1 MQRDILFFCSSSRS
15 QLDATTGTS
24 LHVILIRSLISSFSF
39 SAWCW
44 AIICTFSALDW
55 GGVRPHSVHTQRT
68 TLSSYF
74 RTARDHHEMLS
85 LLRRHIH
92 FLLSTYR
99 LLAAHCKSLKPRQ
112 AESWTANKQ
121 RLRLMMCP
129 AHKTTHRVLY
139 KFPSFSIHKLAS
151 KCMWRWA
158 HVFTTG
164 TFLCVTF
171 PSFNA
176 PASTCLL
183 YRRRRRR
190 RRKSF

>member
-1 MQRDILFFCSSSRS
+1 MSSWFGRW
-15 QLDATTGTS
+15 
-24 LHVILIRSLISSFSF
+24 F
-39 SAWCW
+39 
-44 AIICTFSALDW
+44 
-55 GGVRPHSVHTQRT
+55 P
-68 TLSSYF
+68 
-74 RTARDHHEMLS
+74 LS
-85 LLRRHIH
+85 LLVRDVELLYVHFRHWIEEEYALTQSTHNAQRYHHISGQHATTMRCYH
-92 FLLSTYR
+92 FWGDTFISSSLLTVY
-99 LLAAHCKSLKPRQ
+99 LLHIVNLSSPGRQ
-112 AESWTANKQ
+112 SVELQTNRGFGWWCW
-121 RLRLMMCP
+121 CP
-129 AHKTTHRVLY
+129 AHKTTHRVSYY

-190 RRKSF
+190 RRRKSF